1 MGSNSH
7 SRRGDRKAILRD
19 VYEDNVRATRPG
31 SPPRANLRPAQT
43 EPTPPPQTTGPH
55 LRAAG
60 ITTLLLA
67 IVLVLGS
74 ALTARHQEHTG
85 EASSS
90 TTDSGDLSPAAS
102 SGAEALGAAMA
113 APTLMEARPVG
124 KASAFEPPPVSQ
136 RPPSVADL
144 YGLHVETIVIDAGHG
159 GIDPGAIGSQG
170 LYEKDVTLDVARR
183 LKARLEQYPG
193 YRILLTR
200 DGERSMDLRERIEF
214 ANTNEADLFISL
226 HVNWLPVDSI
236 APIKTYYYGPNSDA
250 RALRLAQ
257 RENRNSG
264 YTLAEFNDLTRRLS
278 VDLKIQES
286 REAAHAIQEGL
297 VNGLRHMGRDISD
310 WGTKSGDFMVLLGV
324 EAPSILAEI
333 GSLSNREEES
343 KLRTVSYREKLA
355 YILAEGITN
364 YLKLHEHP
372 LTQNGSKED
381 TEGV

>member
-1 MGSNSH
+1 M
-7 SRRGDRKAILRD
+7 
-19 VYEDNVRATRPG
+19 
-31 SPPRANLRPAQT
+31 
-43 EPTPPPQTTGPH
+43 
-55 LRAAG
+55 
-60 ITTLLLA
+60 
-67 IVLVLGS
+67 
-74 ALTARHQEHTG
+74 
-85 EASSS
+85 
-90 TTDSGDLSPAAS
+90 
-102 SGAEALGAAMA
+102 
-113 APTLMEARPVG
+113 
-124 KASAFEPPPVSQ
+124 
-136 RPPSVADL
+136 
-144 YGLHVETIVIDAGHG
+144 ETIVIDAGHG

-236 APIKTYYYGPNSDA
+236 APIETYYYGPNSDA

>member
-1 MGSNSH
+1 P
-7 SRRGDRKAILRD
+7 
-19 VYEDNVRATRPG
+19 RARSRPG
-31 SPPRANLRPAQT
+31 PF
-43 EPTPPPQTTGPH
+43 PT
-55 LRAAG
+55 R
-60 ITTLLLA
+60 
-67 IVLVLGS
+67 
-74 ALTARHQEHTG
+74 R
-85 EASSS
+85 SS
-90 TTDSGDLSPAAS
+90 DL
-102 SGAEALGAAMA
+102 
-113 APTLMEARPVG
+113 
-124 KASAFEPPPVSQ
+124 
-136 RPPSVADL
+136 
-144 YGLHVETIVIDAGHG
+144 
-159 GIDPGAIGSQG
+159 
-170 LYEKDVTLDVARR
+170 
-183 LKARLEQYPG
+183 

-226 HVNWLPVDSI
+226 HVNWLPGDSI
-236 APIKTYYYGPNSDA
+236 APIETYYYGPNSDA

-264 YTLAEFNDLTRRLS
+264 YTLAEINLLTRRLS

-364 YLKLHEHP
+364 YL
-372 LTQNGSKED
+372 
-381 TEGV
+381 